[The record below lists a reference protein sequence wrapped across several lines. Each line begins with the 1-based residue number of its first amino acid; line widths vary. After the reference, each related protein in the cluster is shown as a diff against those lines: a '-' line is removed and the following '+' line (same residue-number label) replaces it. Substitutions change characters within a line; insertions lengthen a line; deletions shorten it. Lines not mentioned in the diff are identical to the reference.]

1 MSLNFRSILHDP
13 VFYQDSLVYNPD
25 RFLKNGQIDS
35 SVRDPTVASFGFGR
49 RICPGRFFSD
59 AGLFASVTHVLTVFC
74 IKPSLDEN
82 GNEVEI
88 VPSMTSGV
96 LS

>member
-1 MSLNFRSILHDP
+1 LTIRSILHDP
-13 VFYQDSLVYNPD
+13 EYYNDPFVYNPD
-25 RFLKNGQIDS
+25 RFLKNGKIDP

-59 AGLFASVTHVLTVFC
+59 NSLFSTITHVLTVFD
-74 IKPSLDEN
+74 IKPGLDVN
-82 GNEVEI
+82 GKEVEI
-88 VPSMTSGV
+88 IPSMTDGL

>member
-1 MSLNFRSILHDP
+1 LTFRTILHDP
-13 VFYQDSLVYNPD
+13 DIYKDPLVYNPE
-25 RFLKNGQIDS
+25 RFLKNGQLDP

-59 AGLFASVTHVLTVFC
+59 AALFATVAHVLTVFD
-74 IKPSLDEN
+74 IKPSLDDN
-82 GNEVEI
+82 GKEIEI
-88 VPSMTSGV
+88 VPNMTDGL

>member
-1 MSLNFRSILHDP
+1 LAFRSILHDP
-13 VFYQDSLVYNPD
+13 ESYPDPFVYNPD
-25 RFLKNGQIDS
+25 RFLKNGKIDP

-59 AGLFASVTHVLTVFC
+59 AGLYSTITHVLTVFD
-74 IKPSLDEN
+74 IKPGLDEKES
-82 GNEVEI
+82 EVEI
-88 VPSMTSGV
+88 IPNMTDGL

>member
-1 MSLNFRSILHDP
+1 LNFRSILHNPECYKDP
-13 VFYQDSLVYNPD
+13 FVYNPD
-25 RFLKNGQIDS
+25 RFLKNGEIDP
-35 SVRDPTVASFGFGR
+35 SVQDPTVASFGFGR

-59 AGLFASVTHVLTVFC
+59 AGLFSTVSHILTVFD
-74 IKPSLDEN
+74 IKPGLDEN

-88 VPSMTSGV
+88 IPSMTDGL